1 MAQDRSPVSN
11 LRVGHGE
18 RDAVAAMLQAAA
30 DGRLGLEELDER
42 LGTAL
47 SATTYGDLEPLIA
60 DLSVELPWR
69 PARTGRSPVQG
80 PRPPGY
86 SREDPLRLD
95 GGMSSEKRQGAWT
108 VPPFIRINQGVG
120 SVRLNCLQATPAAPV
135 IEVELIGGAG
145 SVVLVLPSGWAVD
158 TDRLSKGWGTK
169 TVKVAREAV
178 SGKPLLVF
186 YGGLG
191 MGTFKVRPASLWELR
206 RIGSVSGQGIP
217 RLSK

>member
-1 MAQDRSPVSN
+1 MAQDRSPASN

-18 RDAVAAMLQAAA
+18 RDAVAAILQAAAA

-42 LGTAL
+42 LGGAL
-47 SATTYGDLEPLIA
+47 SATTYGDLEPLVA
-60 DLSVELPWR
+60 DLSAELPWR
-69 PARTGRSPVQG
+69 PASTARSPVQG

-95 GGMSSEKRQGAWT
+95 GGMSSEKRDGVWT

-120 SVRLNCLQATPAAPV
+120 SVRLNCLQSTPAAPLIE
-135 IEVELIGGAG
+135 IEVIGGAG
-145 SVVLVLPSGWAVD
+145 SVVLVLPSGWGVD

-169 TVKVAREAV
+169 TVRVPGEAG

-191 MGTFKVRPASLWELR
+191 MGTFKVRPASRWELR
-206 RIGSVSGQGIP
+206 RIGGVSGRDVS
-217 RLSK
+217 RLS